1 LHLIRRA
8 RCAGCRKIRDDRIL
22 LASRQASR
30 AGRRRP
36 IPDRVYVTADERLRA
51 LVRQAV
57 DRTIDA
63 FGPRADSLEPAA
75 RGNRVPDGNTARF
88 PQQPMILGDKW
99 DF

>member
-1 LHLIRRA
+1 MTAFYSHQDRLHGP
-8 RCAGCRKIRDDRIL
+8 AG
-22 LASRQASR
+22 
-30 AGRRRP
+30 AGRSLIASTSRRMK
-36 IPDRVYVTADERLRA
+36 RLRA
-51 LVRQAV
+51 LLRRAV

>member
-1 LHLIRRA
+1 M
-8 RCAGCRKIRDDRIL
+8 K
-22 LASRQASR
+22 
-30 AGRRRP
+30 
-36 IPDRVYVTADERLRA
+36 RLRA